1 MNHPLLTI
9 KAVAEQTGLTPF
21 VIRAWEKRYGVI
33 RPNRTGT
40 NRRRYTQEEA
50 DHLGL
55 LARLTEAGHPIGA
68 VANLPKASLEQM
80 WSNRPAEEA
89 RPTAAGVDHM
99 GACLQAVRAHDQTAL
114 ESALA
119 RAEVALGMQGM
130 LVRVAAPFAQT
141 LGALWR
147 DGTLSAAHEHFAS
160 AVLRSV
166 LARSCRPF
174 AANSAAPVLIVATP
188 ASQLHE
194 LGALLVA
201 ACASN
206 LGWRVIYL
214 GASLP
219 AAEIAGAA
227 IQHEARA
234 VALSLVYPEDD
245 PALNEELMTLRR
257 LLPPSTAM
265 LIGGRAKEA
274 YRRTLEQ
281 IGAEQAD
288 DLAQLGTLLDR
299 LRGLRGSPLS
309 APLQPAS
316 AAPKPL

>member
-9 KAVAEQTGLTPF
+9 KAVAEQTGLSPF

-33 RPNRTGT
+33 RPTRTGT
-40 NRRRYTQEEA
+40 NRRRYTQDEA
-50 DHLGL
+50 DHLSL
-55 LARLTEAGHPIGA
+55 LARLTEAGHAIGA
-68 VANLPKASLEQM
+68 VASLPKANLEQL
-80 WSNRPAEEA
+80 WHNRPKEDA
-89 RPTAAGVDHM
+89 RPRVAGVDHI
-99 GACLQAVRAHDQTAL
+99 GACLQAVRVHDQSAL
-114 ESALA
+114 EAALA
-119 RAEVALGMQGM
+119 RAEVMLGMQGM

-141 LGALWR
+141 LGTLWR
-147 DGTLSAAHEHFAS
+147 DGALSAAHEHFAS

-166 LARSCRPF
+166 LTRSCRPF
-174 AANSAAPVLIVATP
+174 AANSTAPVLIVATP
-188 ASQLHE
+188 TSQLHE

-234 VALSLVYPEDD
+234 VGLSLVYPEDD

-257 LLPPSTAM
+257 LLPPATAI
-265 LIGGRAKEA
+265 LIGGRAMEA

-281 IGAEQAD
+281 IGAEQTD
-288 DLAQLGTLLDR
+288 DLAHLGLLLDR
-299 LRGLRGSPLS
+299 LRGLRTPPTN
-309 APLQPAS
+309 APVLP
-316 AAPKPL
+316 AAPAVKPL